1 MKEGVI
7 IINTARGKIIDSEAL
22 INGIIILIK
31 PGLIKLWINPGFM
44 CEEWFNHI
52 ELNSMSPAIQSH

>member
-31 PGLIKLWINPGFM
+31 PGLIKL
-44 CEEWFNHI
+44 
-52 ELNSMSPAIQSH
+52 